1 LEPKSVTLFF
11 PLQPQSLISSTLN
24 LKSITK
30 AFAEPTTTTLRF
42 DKLSIMSSIQF
53 IVDPLAVHVNDEQV
67 KIILDIASA
76 NIVVSITTTGLAEK
90 LQRNLDNLRQAMSS
104 PEDSRD
110 GAQFILYDHCQLE
123 NRIVSDWNATH
134 LQDGAIL
141 NDAGHLPRA
150 ERNYPLFHAAR
161 DTSLMWG
168 FLFEWIQDDSSDND
182 SASIDSKGFNHKISI
197 SSGLGRLQ
205 LTASERNPSS
215 SQSNAAIQGA
225 YRPHKRQSKA
235 SVDAPSPNVPFPST
249 TANLT
254 IIEILCF
261 FPGWTT
267 SRNVIN
273 RILSNGGSLTVVARI
288 LKEYRD
294 MSPSVTGLRNTL
306 LKRFNRHMRVVYGE
320 DWIPHTHQAPPDY
333 DHSNIDVSGF
343 ETVVQYEPNV
353 KSIGPVQSVA
363 FKGLANNISKFPSG
377 SDALDLTRCVEY
389 AIAHP
394 DEEWRF
400 PEDYEKILKHIGGPK
415 IPVHDNLD
423 NAIFRR
429 HGNIQDSQTND
440 QDQSQ
445 GRSLFMVNNEQHQE
459 LDDSMVLDDG
469 MGLQNDTVPSA
480 PLTSTLGIRKHRRS
494 SRLQEHVYS
503 FKDGSEDD
511 DDISSDGSEYD
522 DDKPFTKKQR
532 R

>member
-1 LEPKSVTLFF
+1 
-11 PLQPQSLISSTLN
+11 
-24 LKSITK
+24 
-30 AFAEPTTTTLRF
+30 
-42 DKLSIMSSIQF
+42 MSSIQF

-67 KIILDIASA
+67 KIILDVASA
-76 NIVVSITTTGLAEK
+76 NIVAKITITGLAEK
-90 LQRNLDNLRQAMSS
+90 LQEILDNLRQAMKS

-134 LQDGAIL
+134 LKEGTIP
-141 NDAGHLPRA
+141 NDAGHLPRE
-150 ERNYPLFHAAR
+150 ERNYPLFHAAH

-168 FLFEWIQDDSSDND
+168 FLFEWIQDDGTDDD
-182 SASIDSKGFNHKISI
+182 SASIEFKAFNHKISI

-205 LTASERNPSS
+205 LIASERNPSS

-225 YRPHKRQSKA
+225 SRPHKRQSKGSA
-235 SVDAPSPNVPFPST
+235 DAPSPNVPFPST
-249 TANLT
+249 TANFT

-294 MSPSVTGLRNTL
+294 MSSSVTGLRNTL

-320 DWIPHTHQAPPDY
+320 DWIPRTHQAPSGHDQ
-333 DHSNIDVSGF
+333 SNINVSGF
-343 ETVVQYEPNV
+343 QTVVQYEPSV
-353 KSIGPVQSVA
+353 KSIGPIQSVV

-377 SDALDLTRCVEY
+377 SGALDLTRCVEY
-389 AIAHP
+389 TIAHP
-394 DEEWRF
+394 DEKWKF
-400 PEDYEKILKHIGGPK
+400 PEDYEKLLKHIGGPK

-423 NAIFRR
+423 DAIFRR
-429 HGNIQDSQTND
+429 HGGIQDSETND

-445 GRSLFMVNNEQHQE
+445 GPSLFMVNNEKHQE
-459 LDDSMVLDDG
+459 LDDGMVLDDRLG
-469 MGLQNDTVPSA
+469 SLNDTVPSA

-511 DDISSDGSEYD
+511 DDISSDGSEYS